1 MTQTKH
7 MKKSKTLNLQEKKWA
22 QGGAVFW
29 SPRKV
34 EEARQREKTK
44 QQEEEAERQ
53 RGLKKLRQLSKE
65 KLISY
70 TRTRLLRRSVCS
82 E

>member
-7 MKKSKTLNLQEKKWA
+7 KKKSKTLDLQQKKWA

-44 QQEEEAERQ
+44 
-53 RGLKKLRQLSKE
+53 
-65 KLISY
+65 
-70 TRTRLLRRSVCS
+70 
-82 E
+82 